1 MIGRKWQFT
10 WRALLKNNALLY
22 QLRFLWAYDAR
33 HAPEKQPTHAQKARS
48 LVDLGCFARETCC
61 KSNLSPKKPRTDMRV
76 LLLYLLPLLM
86 LFTAL
91 YVLGKRHHGESQ
103 PEDEESSNASVFLK
117 ILALGGCVAVALLL
131 AIEFN

>member
-1 MIGRKWQFT
+1 
-10 WRALLKNNALLY
+10 
-22 QLRFLWAYDAR
+22 
-33 HAPEKQPTHAQKARS
+33 
-48 LVDLGCFARETCC
+48 
-61 KSNLSPKKPRTDMRV
+61 MRV

-86 LFTAL
+86 LVTAL

-103 PEDEESSNASVFLK
+103 AEDEESSNASVFLK

>member
-1 MIGRKWQFT
+1 
-10 WRALLKNNALLY
+10 
-22 QLRFLWAYDAR
+22 
-33 HAPEKQPTHAQKARS
+33 
-48 LVDLGCFARETCC
+48 
-61 KSNLSPKKPRTDMRV
+61 MRV

-91 YVLGKRHHGESQ
+91 YVLGKRHNGESQ